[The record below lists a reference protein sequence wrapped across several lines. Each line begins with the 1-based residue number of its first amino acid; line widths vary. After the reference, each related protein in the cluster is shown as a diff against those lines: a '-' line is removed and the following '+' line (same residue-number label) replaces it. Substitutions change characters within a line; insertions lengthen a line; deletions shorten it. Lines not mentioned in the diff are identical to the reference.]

1 MSLTKCKKCGK
12 KINDN
17 VKKCPYCS
25 TKERN
30 NKVMPIII
38 DVLKVIV
45 GSLGAWLLLS
55 LTIFVIDNIDISD
68 TSDDVDLKYEACRSE
83 SNAFYK
89 CSWSILEDRCVCEFR

>member
-38 DVLKVIV
+38 DVLKVN
-45 GSLGAWLLLS
+45 SWKFRRMA
-55 LTIFVIDNIDISD
+55 FV
-68 TSDDVDLKYEACRSE
+68 E
-83 SNAFYK
+83 SNNLCY
-89 CSWSILEDRCVCEFR
+89 R

>member
-17 VKKCPYCS
+17 VKKCPYCY

-38 DVLKVIV
+38 DVLKVN
-45 GSLGAWLLLS
+45 SWKFRRMA
-55 LTIFVIDNIDISD
+55 FV
-68 TSDDVDLKYEACRSE
+68 E
-83 SNAFYK
+83 SNNLCY
-89 CSWSILEDRCVCEFR
+89 R